1 MRIRAY
7 LTVIGVALLGTIAV
21 AQSVTYD
28 YDRAVNFSK
37 FRTYAWVR
45 GTVLQDELNH
55 ARVVR
60 AIDTQ
65 LESKGLFRVDGERE
79 ADVLVAYH
87 ANFDENVQITGF
99 SSGYGLPR
107 FGSVSGTATAH
118 KVVSGTLIVDVMDA
132 RTRSIV
138 WRGLAERDLD
148 PSAKPEK
155 RDKNINKA
163 AEKIFK
169 HYPPTTSR

>member
-1 MRIRAY
+1 MRNRAY
-7 LTVIGVALLGTIAV
+7 LTLLGVALLGTIAV
-21 AQSVTYD
+21 AQSVNYD

-45 GTVLQDELNH
+45 GTVLKDDLNH
-55 ARVVR
+55 KRVVS
-60 AIDTQ
+60 AIDSQ
-65 LESKGLFRVDGERE
+65 LLSKGLSRVDGERE
-79 ADVLVAYH
+79 ADMLVAYH
-87 ANFDENVQITGF
+87 ANFDENLQVTGF

-107 FGSVSGTATAH
+107 FGHVSGTATTQ
-118 KVVSGTLIVDVMDA
+118 KIVSGTLIVDLMDA
-132 RTRSIV
+132 QTKSIV
-138 WRGLAERDLD
+138 WRGSAERELD

-169 HYPPTTSR
+169 QYPPKP

>member
-7 LTVIGVALLGTIAV
+7 LTLVGVALLGAIAA
-21 AQSVTYD
+21 AQSVNYD
-28 YDRAVNFSK
+28 YDRAANFATFK
-37 FRTYAWVR
+37 TYAWTR
-45 GTVLQDELNH
+45 GTVLRDELNH
-55 ARVVR
+55 KRVVS
-60 AIDTQ
+60 AIDSQ
-65 LESKGLFRVDGERE
+65 LVSKGLSRVDGERE

-87 ANFDENVQITGF
+87 ANFDENLQVTGF

-107 FGSVSGTATAH
+107 FGHVSGTATTQ
-118 KVVSGTLIVDVMDA
+118 KVVSGTLMVDLMDA
-132 RTRSIV
+132 RTRSLV
-138 WRGLAERDLD
+138 WRGSAERDLD

-169 HYPPTTSR
+169 HYPPKP

>member
-1 MRIRAY
+1 MRNRAY
-7 LTVIGVALLGTIAV
+7 LTVLGVALLGTIAV
-21 AQSVTYD
+21 AQSVNYD

-45 GTVLQDELNH
+45 GTVLKDELNH
-55 ARVVR
+55 KRVVS
-60 AIDTQ
+60 AIDSQ
-65 LESKGLFRVDGERE
+65 LLSKGLSRVDGERE
-79 ADVLVAYH
+79 ADMLVAYH
-87 ANFDENVQITGF
+87 ANFDENLQITGF

-107 FGSVSGTATAH
+107 FGHASGMATAQ
-118 KVVSGTLIVDVMDA
+118 KIVSGTLIVDLMDA
-132 RTRSIV
+132 QTRSIV
-138 WRGLAERDLD
+138 WRGSAERDLD

-169 HYPPTTSR
+169 QYPPKP